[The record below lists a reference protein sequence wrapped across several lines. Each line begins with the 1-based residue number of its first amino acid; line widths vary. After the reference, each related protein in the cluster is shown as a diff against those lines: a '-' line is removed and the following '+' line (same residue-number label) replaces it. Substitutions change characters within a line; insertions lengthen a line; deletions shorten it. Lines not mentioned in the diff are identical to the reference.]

1 MKGNSAFKRIFVIVM
16 DSVGIGEA
24 PDADLFGDK
33 GADTLG
39 HIAEKMNGLNMPTL
53 AKLGLGNIREIKG
66 IEKAQQ
72 PLAYYTKMKEASTGK
87 DTMTGHWEIMGLNIS
102 TPFRVFPDG
111 FPELLVNE
119 LEAKMGR
126 GIIGNVPASG
136 TEIIERLGEEH
147 MKTGALIVYTSADS
161 VLQIAAHEDIVPID
175 ELYKICEI
183 AREVT
188 MADEFKVGR
197 VIARPFTGEPGN
209 FKRTPNRHDYAL
221 KPFDRTVMD
230 ELKDSGYDVLA
241 IGKISDIFDGE
252 GVTESLR
259 TVSNMDGMDKLI
271 QTVEQDFKGLSFLN
285 LVDFDALYGHRRDP
299 EGYGKALEEFDARM
313 PEVLDKLKEDDL
325 LIITADHGNDPVHEG
340 TDHTREYVPLLVYS
354 KRFTEGA
361 ELPIRDTFAD
371 IGATVAANFD
381 VKMPA
386 FGKNILGDLNL
397 GEIK

>member
-271 QTVEQDFKGLSFLN
+271 KTVEQDFKGLSFLN

-397 GEIK
+397 GENK